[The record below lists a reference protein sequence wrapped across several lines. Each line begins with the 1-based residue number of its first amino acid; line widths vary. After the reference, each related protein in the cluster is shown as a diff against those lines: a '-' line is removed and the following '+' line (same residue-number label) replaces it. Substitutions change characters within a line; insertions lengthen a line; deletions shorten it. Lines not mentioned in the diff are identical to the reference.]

1 MSSIAL
7 KEKQYI
13 KNLSKT
19 APSST
24 KINDH
29 PLIHMMTYTK
39 LSDPDDLYGG
49 KTFSTT
55 YKDHSVDKE
64 YQNLL
69 STAETKQSRKK
80 KVSPYTVL
88 VPYVANGTLI
98 VPPIQSKRPPSK
110 SATLRPTISY
120 NKEFQS
126 ISSQAHQQ
134 YLTEMLSL
142 IEEELANLTSN
153 NNNNTNSTSN
163 ERKSTSSPSK
173 LSRNQLPS
181 AKIDIDIIN
190 GDSGDASIDPP
201 LEAQKEIVDGQSSK
215 IDDNIHQC
223 EQADV
228 PKQQSSEPIISTND
242 ESAILFPTS
251 NKVIPPISID
261 TAISFPPLVKRPVS
275 QELNLPPLLQTGLS
289 WREHW
294 QQVSARHGGGDDES
308 SVEESLTGSP

>member
-1 MSSIAL
+1 
-7 KEKQYI
+7 
-13 KNLSKT
+13 
-19 APSST
+19 
-24 KINDH
+24 
-29 PLIHMMTYTK
+29 MMTYTK

-98 VPPIQSKRPPSK
+98 VPPIKSNRPSSK
-110 SATLRPTISY
+110 SATTRPTISY
-120 NKEFQS
+120 NKGFQS

-142 IEEELANLTSN
+142 IEDELATLTSN
-153 NNNNTNSTSN
+153 SSNTHTSTSTTSN

-173 LSRNQLPS
+173 LSSNQLPS
-181 AKIDIDIIN
+181 AKIDIATIN
-190 GDSGDASIDPP
+190 SDSGDASMDPSI
-201 LEAQKEIVDGQSSK
+201 EAQEEIANELANK
-215 IDDNIHQC
+215 TDDIIHQD
-223 EQADV
+223 EEVDISKQA
-228 PKQQSSEPIISTND
+228 SEPMISTTN
-242 ESAILFPTS
+242 ETATSFPTS
-251 NKVIPPISID
+251 NKVIPPITID

-294 QQVSARHGGGDDES
+294 QQVSARHGGADDES

>member
-1 MSSIAL
+1 
-7 KEKQYI
+7 
-13 KNLSKT
+13 
-19 APSST
+19 
-24 KINDH
+24 
-29 PLIHMMTYTK
+29 MMTYTK

-98 VPPIQSKRPPSK
+98 VPPIKSNRPSSK
-110 SATLRPTISY
+110 SATTRPTISY

-142 IEEELANLTSN
+142 IEDELANLTS
-153 NNNNTNSTSN
+153 NNTNSTSN

-181 AKIDIDIIN
+181 AKIDIDTIN
-190 GDSGDASIDPP
+190 SDSGDASIDPP
-201 LEAQKEIVDGQSSK
+201 VSAQEEIAHDNSEG
-215 IDDNIHQC
+215 NIHQD
-223 EQADV
+223 EQGDIS
-228 PKQQSSEPIISTND
+228 KEQCTEPIISTTNE
-242 ESAILFPTS
+242 ESAIPFPTS

-294 QQVSARHGGGDDES
+294 QQVSARHGGADDES

>member
-19 APSST
+19 APSSST
-24 KINDH
+24 EINDH

-69 STAETKQSRKK
+69 STTETKQSRKK

-98 VPPIQSKRPPSK
+98 VPSIKSNRPSTK
-110 SATLRPTISY
+110 SATTRPTISY

-134 YLTEMLSL
+134 YLTEMLSV
-142 IEEELANLTSN
+142 IEDELASLKS
-153 NNNNTNSTSN
+153 NNTNTHTSTTSN

-173 LSRNQLPS
+173 LRSNQLSS
-181 AKIDIDIIN
+181 AKIDIDTIN
-190 GDSGDASIDPP
+190 SDSGDVSVDPP
-201 LEAQKEIVDGQSSK
+201 IEAQEEIANDNSE
-215 IDDNIHQC
+215 DNIHQDA
-223 EQADV
+223 QVDV
-228 PKQQSSEPIISTND
+228 SKQPSEPIISTTN
-242 ESAILFPTS
+242 ETASPFPTP
-251 NKVIPPISID
+251 NTVIPPIRID
-261 TAISFPPLVKRPVS
+261 TTISFPPLVKRPVS